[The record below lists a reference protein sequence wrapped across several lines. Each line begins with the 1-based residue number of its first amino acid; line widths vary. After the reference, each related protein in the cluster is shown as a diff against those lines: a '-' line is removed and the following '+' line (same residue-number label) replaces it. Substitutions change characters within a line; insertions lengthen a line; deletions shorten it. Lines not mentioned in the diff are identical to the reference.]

1 MKKQAVVISAS
12 LLMASV
18 AHANV
23 YVGGKVGKSW
33 IDDAC
38 VAGQPCDDEDS
49 TYGAYAGYEFNQN
62 IAIEG
67 GIERLG
73 NYDKSAFNGNVQAFT
88 LAPKFSLPVTP
99 DIALYGK
106 VGGAYTKF
114 DGKDDYSYLGAA
126 GVGLNISNNGTAR
139 AEYQALT
146 DINNDV
152 TKAMGNSA
160 TIGIS
165 YKFGASQAP
174 VATQP
179 EPVIED
185 VEEVVVED
193 VVVEPVIVTKIFD
206 AKVLG
211 AGNLELDSAKLKPE
225 SANELDSIV
234 EVLEDY
240 PQSVVEVSGYTDT
253 SGPEKYN
260 QKLSEQ
266 RAQAVKAVL
275 IAKGIDES
283 RITAIGKGEANPIA
297 SNETLEGR
305 KQNRRVEI
313 NIPAFEY
320 QVEE

>member
-1 MKKQAVVISAS
+1 MKKQVVVISAS

-18 AHANV
+18 AHANI

-33 IDDAC
+33 MDDAC
-38 VAGQPCDDEDS
+38 IAGQPCDDEDT

-67 GIERLG
+67 GIEKLG

-126 GVGLNISNNGTAR
+126 GVEFNISSNVTAR

-152 TKAMGNSA
+152 TRAMGNSA

-174 VATQP
+174 VAQP

-185 VEEVVVED
+185 VEEIVVEEVVAEPVVVTD
-193 VVVEPVIVTKIFD
+193 VFE
-206 AKVLG
+206 AKVMG
-211 AGNLELDSAKLKPE
+211 AGNFEFDSAKLKPE
-225 SANELDSIV
+225 SANELDGIV
-234 EVLEDY
+234 EVLNDY
-240 PQSVVEVSGYTDT
+240 PQSVAEVSGYTDT

-266 RAQAVKAVL
+266 RAQAVKAAL

-283 RITAIGKGEANPIA
+283 RITAIGKGEADPIA
-297 SNETLEGR
+297 SNETREGR

-320 QVEE
+320 QVEQ

>member
-126 GVGLNISNNGTAR
+126 GVEFNISSNVTAR

-206 AKVLG
+206 AKVMG
-211 AGNLELDSAKLKPE
+211 AGNFEFDSAKLKPE

>member
-33 IDDAC
+33 MDDAC

-49 TYGAYAGYEFNQN
+49 TYGAFAGYEFNQN

-126 GVGLNISNNGTAR
+126 GVEFNISSNVTAR

-193 VVVEPVIVTKIFD
+193 VVVEPIIVTKIF
-206 AKVLG
+206 
-211 AGNLELDSAKLKPE
+211 
-225 SANELDSIV
+225 I
-234 EVLEDY
+234 
-240 PQSVVEVSGYTDT
+240 
-253 SGPEKYN
+253 
-260 QKLSEQ
+260 
-266 RAQAVKAVL
+266 
-275 IAKGIDES
+275 
-283 RITAIGKGEANPIA
+283 
-297 SNETLEGR
+297 
-305 KQNRRVEI
+305 
-313 NIPAFEY
+313 
-320 QVEE
+320 

>member
-1 MKKQAVVISAS
+1 MKKQVVVISAS

-18 AHANV
+18 AHANI

-33 IDDAC
+33 MDDAC
-38 VAGQPCDDEDS
+38 IAGQPCDDEDT

-67 GIERLG
+67 GIEKLG

-126 GVGLNISNNGTAR
+126 GVEFNISSNVTAR

-152 TKAMGNSA
+152 TRAMGNSA

-165 YKFGASQAP
+165 YKFGANQAP
-174 VATQP
+174 VAQP

-185 VEEVVVED
+185 VEEIVVEEVVAEPVVVTD
-193 VVVEPVIVTKIFD
+193 VFE
-206 AKVLG
+206 AKVMG
-211 AGNLELDSAKLKPE
+211 AGNFEFDSAKLKPE
-225 SANELDSIV
+225 SANELNGIV
-234 EVLEDY
+234 EVLNDY
-240 PQSVVEVSGYTDT
+240 PQSVAEVSGYTDT

-266 RAQAVKAVL
+266 RAQAVKAAL

-283 RITAIGKGEANPIA
+283 RITAIGKGEADPIA
-297 SNETLEGR
+297 SNETREGR

>member
-1 MKKQAVVISAS
+1 M
-12 LLMASV
+12 
-18 AHANV
+18 
-23 YVGGKVGKSW
+23 
-33 IDDAC
+33 
-38 VAGQPCDDEDS
+38 
-49 TYGAYAGYEFNQN
+49 EFN
-62 IAIEG
+62 I
-67 GIERLG
+67 
-73 NYDKSAFNGNVQAFT
+73 SSNV
-88 LAPKFSLPVTP
+88 
-99 DIALYGK
+99 
-106 VGGAYTKF
+106 
-114 DGKDDYSYLGAA
+114 
-126 GVGLNISNNGTAR
+126 TAR

-165 YKFGASQAP
+165 YKFGASQTP

-185 VEEVVVED
+185 VEEVVVEE

-206 AKVLG
+206 AKIMG
-211 AGNLELDSAKLKPE
+211 AGNFEFDSAKLKSE

-266 RAQAVKAVL
+266 RAQSVKAVL

>member
-1 MKKQAVVISAS
+1 MKKQVVVISAS

-18 AHANV
+18 AHANI

-33 IDDAC
+33 MDDAC
-38 VAGQPCDDEDS
+38 IAGQPCDDEDS

-67 GIERLG
+67 GIEKLG
-73 NYDKSAFNGNVQAFT
+73 NFDKSAFNGNVQAFT

-126 GVGLNISNNGTAR
+126 GVEFNISSNVTAR

-152 TKAMGNSA
+152 TRAMGNSA

-165 YKFGASQAP
+165 YKFGANQAP
-174 VATQP
+174 VAQP

-185 VEEVVVED
+185 VEEIVVEEVVAEPVVVTD
-193 VVVEPVIVTKIFD
+193 VFE
-206 AKVLG
+206 AKVMG
-211 AGNLELDSAKLKPE
+211 AGNFEFDSAKLKPE
-225 SANELDSIV
+225 SANELNGIV
-234 EVLEDY
+234 EVLNDY
-240 PQSVVEVSGYTDT
+240 PQSVAEVSGYTDT

-266 RAQAVKAVL
+266 RAQAVKAAL
-275 IAKGIDES
+275 IAKGINES
-283 RITAIGKGEANPIA
+283 RITAIGKGEADPIA
-297 SNETLEGR
+297 SNETREGR

-320 QVEE
+320 QVEQ